1 MLLLRSTGWGGQLFF
16 GHSLIRSRL
25 HGLSLHG
32 FSLSGD
38 GLVRRSLICRGL
50 LGRGLFGHRLSRC
63 GLIWRS
69 LIALGPKGPL
79 WIWRRLIVLIR
90 RRSLG
95 RLGCLACSGGR
106 LAGGTTYRQDQ
117 PNTEDDRNQQ
127 PLKYH
132 HRVPVY
138 ATIFPLVSLFYQ
150 SASAPSFL
158 RGLNQEWLSDLQEF
172 LHVGL
177 PKLIFIALYAAA
189 LILVVNFI
197 TGRVLKIAER
207 RDTVGVLRGAQL
219 RTLATV
225 IRATGIVIVS
235 LLAFLQIME
244 NVLHFNLGPLL
255 ASAGVAGVAIGLA
268 AQTIVKDVLNGIL
281 ILIEDQ
287 YNVGDVV
294 TLAGMTGTV
303 DSMTLRMTT
312 VRGFDGT
319 IYLIPNSQI
328 TNVANQSRDYSVSTL
343 NVSVDFSANPDQVIP
358 LLKQIALEVRNEPDF
373 KDVFVADPQVLGVD
387 SIKGTEVIYPIQIR
401 TLPRKQFD
409 AMREMQRRIRL
420 ALEQHNLLPGS
431 PYRVLSGSGQTARPE
446 PEAAKAPD
454 PTMAKPNETNPFTG
468 Q

>member
-1 MLLLRSTGWGGQLFF
+1 VYANLFPIASLLRLADPTSSFV
-16 GHSLIRSRL
+16 RS
-25 HGLSLHG
+25 
-32 FSLSGD
+32 
-38 GLVRRSLICRGL
+38 
-50 LGRGLFGHRLSRC
+50 
-63 GLIWRS
+63 
-69 LIALGPKGPL
+69 
-79 WIWRRLIVLIR
+79 
-90 RRSLG
+90 
-95 RLGCLACSGGR
+95 
-106 LAGGTTYRQDQ
+106 
-117 PNTEDDRNQQ
+117 
-127 PLKYH
+127 
-132 HRVPVY
+132 
-138 ATIFPLVSLFYQ
+138 
-150 SASAPSFL
+150 
-158 RGLNQEWLSDLQEF
+158 LNQEWLSDVQEF

-177 PKLIFIALYAAA
+177 PKLLFIAFYAWI
-189 LILVVNFI
+189 LILIVNFI
-197 TGRVLKIAER
+197 TGRIIKVAEH
-207 RDTVGVLRGAQL
+207 RDTLGAARGAQV

-225 IRATGIVIVS
+225 IRATGIGIVAF
-235 LLAFLQIME
+235 LAFLQIME

-303 DSMTLRMTT
+303 DSMTLRKTQ

-319 IYLIPNSQI
+319 LYIIPNSQI

-358 LLKQIALEVRNEPDF
+358 LLKKIALEVRNEPAF
-373 KDVFVADPQVLGVD
+373 RDVFTTDPQVFGVD

-420 ALEQHNLLPGS
+420 ALEENNLLPGS
-431 PYRVLSGSGQTARPE
+431 PYRITSGSGAAGTASRE
-446 PEAAKAPD
+446 ADAAKAPD

-468 Q
+468 E